1 MSTITSV
8 SELESLPGLAAAKRT
23 LKGIFSHDADVHA
36 VLFYGE
42 EGAGK
47 TRLANL
53 LTQFWLCKEPSEEGP
68 CGTCKACK
76 NFESGSIPDVL
87 PVHPIGASNWIVL
100 RSVYN
105 NPPPYSEEEAK
116 LYPLQDFLRTMPLV
130 GRCKVV
136 CIEQAHRMTNDAA
149 KALLKTLEE
158 PELYAKFILM
168 TTRHGRVHPT
178 IRSRCM
184 NVPCEL
190 PSPEGWATAVGEH
203 ETWEED
209 LSRNSP
215 GITLKMREN
224 PEIFQGI
231 HAIAEDVVGSRQ
243 EAALAIAERFRKL
256 IDKLKKDEETGARAA
271 AGTALEALGDALAAK
286 NFAPVGRQRI
296 AEAHRRILGNV
307 SAGLELDALF
317 ARLLA
322 ENER

>member
-8 SELESLPGLAAAKRT
+8 SELESRPGLGAAKRT
-23 LKGIFSHDADVHA
+23 LKGIFAHDADVHA

-47 TRLANL
+47 TQLANL

-68 CGTCKACK
+68 CGTCKACR
-76 NFESGSIPDVL
+76 NFVSGSIPDVL
-87 PVHPIGASNWIVL
+87 PIYPIGASNWIVL
-100 RSVYN
+100 RAVYPT
-105 NPPPYSEEEAK
+105 PPKNEEEEK
-116 LYPLQDFLRTMPLV
+116 LYPLQDFLRTMPLA

-136 CIEQAHRMTNDAA
+136 VMEQAHRMTDDAA

-158 PELYAKFILM
+158 PEPYAKFVLM

-190 PSPEGWATAVGEH
+190 PTPESWAESVGEH
-203 ETWEED
+203 APWEED
-209 LSRNSP
+209 LSRNSL
-215 GITLKMREN
+215 GITRKMREN
-224 PEIFQGI
+224 SEIFQSI
-231 HAIAEDVVGSRQ
+231 HAIAEEVATSRP
-243 EAALAIAERFRKL
+243 EAALALAERFRKL

-271 AGTALEALGDALAAK
+271 AGTALEALGTALAAK
-286 NFAPVGRQRI
+286 NFSPAGRQRV
-296 AEAHRRILGNV
+296 AESHRRILGNV
-307 SAGLELDALF
+307 QAGIELDALF

-322 ENER
+322 ENGG